1 MEKWEKAKVFLL
13 GMLAAAVLLLTAA
26 DALEPKVGRYQ
37 LSGNQIQGVFIT
49 DTTTG
54 VTKWVAGREYN
65 QLGLLF
71 EEMEDYPLK

>member
-13 GMLAAAVLLLTAA
+13 GMLAAAILLLTAA

-37 LSGNQIQGVFIT
+37 ISGNQIQGVLVM

-65 QLGLLF
+65 QLGVPF
-71 EEMEDYPLK
+71 EQMEVYPLR